1 MSFKK
6 ILKEKILT
14 TVLIIF
20 SIITIEIFFMAYPV
34 SKFIK
39 IYIPIVITISY
50 LIGLIYEY
58 FIKKKYYENVQKIL
72 DELDE
77 KYLITELIKTPD
89 FVEGKILKDI
99 LTQVDKSMCEN
110 VNKYKYLQE
119 DYKEYIELWIHEI
132 KIPIAAS
139 KMVIENN
146 KNSVTK
152 SIGEELDKVENY
164 IEQALFYARSTAVEK
179 DYYIKK
185 CNLKE
190 IVNESI
196 KKNKTILIQE
206 KAEINTHDLDET
218 VNTDSKWIV
227 FILNQIIQNSVKYR
241 NKDIEP
247 NLEMYSK
254 KRKENVILYIKDNGI
269 GIKEN
274 EIVRVFEKGFT
285 GTNGRLS
292 GKKSTGIGL
301 YLCKKLCDKLG
312 ITIEL
317 NAEQGTGTQVKLI
330 FPNSSYMSLEE

>member
-1 MSFKK
+1 MNFKGF
-6 ILKEKILT
+6 IKEKLLT
-14 TVLIIF
+14 ISLLIF
-20 SIITIEIFFMAYPV
+20 ALITIEIFLMAYPV
-34 SKFIK
+34 GNFIK
-39 IYIPIVITISY
+39 IYIPIIVIVSY
-50 LIGLIYEY
+50 SIGLFCEY
-58 FIKKKYYENVQKIL
+58 FSKKRYYQNLQNML
-72 DELDE
+72 DELEE
-77 KYLITELIKTPD
+77 KYLITEIIKTPD
-89 FVEGKILKDI
+89 FIEGKILKDTLEQI
-99 LTQVDKSMCEN
+99 DKSMNEN

-152 SIGEELDKVENY
+152 SIDEELEKVENY
-164 IEQALFYARSTAVEK
+164 IEQALFYARSNTVEK

-185 CNLKE
+185 SNLKE

-196 KKNKTILIQE
+196 KKNKSVLIQE
-206 KAEINTHDLDET
+206 KVGINAHDLDVI

-241 NKDIEP
+241 NKDVES
-247 NLEMYSK
+247 NLEIYSK
-254 KRKENVILYIKDNGI
+254 QGRENVILYIKDNGI
-269 GIKEN
+269 GIKKG
-274 EIVRVFEKGFT
+274 EIARVFEKGFT

-312 ITIEL
+312 IAIEL
-317 NAEQGTGTQVKLI
+317 NSTCGEGTEVKI
-330 FPNSSYMSLEE
+330 VFPNSSYISLK